1 MADVVISSLPFET
14 RDSVE
19 VAPPVDSPFLLAA
32 TL

>member
-1 MADVVISSLPFET
+1 MADVIISSLPSET

-19 VAPPVDSPFLLAA
+19 VAPPVDSPFLLVA